1 MIRYVVAIL
10 LAAALVA
17 ASMPAVE
24 SAATARGE
32 SAVESNVA
40 EIEAAAE
47 TLLQE
52 ERLPPRGMLGPQRGV
67 ELSFPSGSPTIAPV
81 RHLELERVDSA
92 NVTIARYRVEGGSM
106 QTVTVDAPI
115 IDESMGSPIELGR
128 PTGDVT
134 YVLMLQRDPNNHDRS
149 VVVLTRT
156 SR

>member
-1 MIRYVVAIL
+1 MIRYVVAVL

-17 ASMPAVE
+17 ASIPAVE

-32 SAVESNVA
+32 SIVESNVV
-40 EIEAAAE
+40 EIEVAAE
-47 TLLQE
+47 TLLE
-52 ERLPPRGMLGPQRGV
+52 DERLPPNGMLGPQRAV
-67 ELSFPSGSPTIAPV
+67 ELSFPSASLTAAPV
-81 RHLELERVDSA
+81 RHLELERVDDE
-92 NVTIARYRVEGGSM
+92 NVTIARYRVGGGSM

-115 IDESMGSPIELGR
+115 VDESMGSPIELGR

-134 YVLMLQRDPNNHDRS
+134 YVLLLQRDPNDHDRP